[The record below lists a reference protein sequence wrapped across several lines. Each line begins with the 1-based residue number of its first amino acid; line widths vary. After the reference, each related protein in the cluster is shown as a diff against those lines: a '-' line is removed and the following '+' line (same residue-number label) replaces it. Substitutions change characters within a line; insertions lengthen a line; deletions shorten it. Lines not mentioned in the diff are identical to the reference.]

1 MTYATGNTLS
11 RPTDVSS
18 HTAANQS
25 PNDPPDTYQAPSA
38 RAVRRFLERRRAREL
53 GYELPLNTRE
63 AAAYVGLDRKTVERM
78 ARNGEIPVQPAS
90 GVRRNTWKFY
100 ASELDVWLGEAVLGG
115 TKCLPK

>member
-1 MTYATGNTLS
+1 MLRLTPQLTSHRSTL
-11 RPTDVSS
+11 PI
-18 HTAANQS
+18 HTRRCPAS
-25 PNDPPDTYQAPSA
+25 APSA